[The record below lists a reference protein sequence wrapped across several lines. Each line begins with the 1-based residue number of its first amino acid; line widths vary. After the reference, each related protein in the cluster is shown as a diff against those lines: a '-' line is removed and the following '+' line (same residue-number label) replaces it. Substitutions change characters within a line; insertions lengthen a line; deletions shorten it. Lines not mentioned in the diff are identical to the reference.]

1 MKLLEKAVQCC
12 DPKKVH
18 LALLDMYV
26 KSDQQ
31 QLGNELLD
39 KMTKKFK
46 KSCKVL
52 YCTTFVYANLL
63 ERSQLFYVL
72 IYWEEINYFMCNDRS
87 G

>member
-1 MKLLEKAVQCC
+1 MKLFDRALQCC

-18 LALLDMYV
+18 LALLDMYE
-26 KSDQQ
+26 KSDQR
-31 QLGNELLD
+31 QLGNELLY

-52 YCTTFVYANLL
+52 CCATLVLLFMLVYWK
-63 ERSQLFYVL
+63 EV
-72 IYWEEINYFMCNDRS
+72 NYFLCNDRF